1 MLVQKPLPIRFRF
14 PKLKT
19 ILRRLPGSVKAVTM
33 AAGFIC
39 RDGLVITA
47 DRQFTSD
54 LHTYQECKLR
64 DLRWCNGLAIWGY
77 AGSPETAR
85 RVSEELTKRFNQNT
99 TVLRTEIQNILLSI
113 LDGILKKKEVFGMLF
128 GAWTDG
134 EDRILLSASGPG
146 VSVVPRC
153 EVIGWGDSPLA
164 RYLRGLYLR
173 MGQLSVWQASV
184 LGMYFIL
191 QGKTYDGKYIG
202 GPTDVFI
209 IDKNRK
215 RREIEV
221 GSSRAWETVLET
233 MDQQVANLFSV
244 FTDADVS
251 EIDRHQAMSEFFGRV
266 DMFSSQVRTLKVGEN
281 IG

>member
-1 MLVQKPLPIRFRF
+1 MLTQKPLPIRFRF
-14 PKLKT
+14 PKIKT
-19 ILRRLPGSVKAVTM
+19 EPRRLPGSVKAMTM
-33 AAGFIC
+33 AAGFVC
-39 RDGLVITA
+39 RDGLVIAA

-54 LHTYQECKLR
+54 FHTHQECKLSE
-64 DLRWCNGLAIWGY
+64 LQWKNGLAIWGY
-77 AGSPETAR
+77 SGSPDKAR
-85 RVSEELTKRFNQNT
+85 RVSEELATIFNQGT
-99 TVLRTEIQNILLSI
+99 KVMRAEIEGALASVVKDI
-113 LDGILKKKEVFGMLF
+113 KKKEFFGMLF
-128 GAWTDG
+128 GAWTEG
-134 EDRILLSASGPG
+134 EEQILFSSSGSE

-184 LGMYFIL
+184 IGMYFIL

-215 RREIEV
+215 RREIAAAN
-221 GSSRAWETVLET
+221 SRGWETVLET
-233 MDQQVANLFSV
+233 MDQQAANLFSV

-251 EIDRHQAMSEFFGRV
+251 DNARHQAMSEFFGHA
-266 DMFSSQVRTLKVGEN
+266 DMFASHVRMLKAKESTG
-281 IG
+281 